1 MFRSPHFVGRERE
14 TQRETERERNK
25 LNIIYIQ
32 SKANTKKAF
41 AAVIKELRHIKGIP
55 SRLSPCI
62 SGLFKNAGLERC
74 IFKYRPATF
83 FIIFLH
89 HEASEED
96 EDSRDEVEALK
107 VS

>member
-1 MFRSPHFVGRERE
+1 MQDLKDAFLNTGQPH
-14 TQRETERERNK
+14 
-25 LNIIYIQ
+25 
-32 SKANTKKAF
+32 
-41 AAVIKELRHIKGIP
+41 
-55 SRLSPCI
+55 
-62 SGLFKNAGLERC
+62 
-74 IFKYRPATF
+74 F